1 MMLMKVMVR
10 RKVGLM
16 TKTGRTEMMKKVVTM
31 RTSWGSNL
39 VSGARQGS
47 ERRFLSKLLGQDPTL
62 NLGQDPTLNS
72 PLINYHLPPPARPA
86 QRTQALPHEQI
97 TCSVP
102 PHMRQEVTPWSNHR

>member
-1 MMLMKVMVR
+1 MRTRMV
-10 RKVGLM
+10 
-16 TKTGRTEMMKKVVTM
+16 MKKVVAM

-62 NLGQDPTLNS
+62 NS
-72 PLINYHLPPPARPA
+72 PLINYHLPPA

>member
-1 MMLMKVMVR
+1 MRTRLMEMV
-10 RKVGLM
+10 
-16 TKTGRTEMMKKVVTM
+16 MKKVVTM

-72 PLINYHLPPPARPA
+72 PLINYHLPHLPGLPNVHRHYPMSRLHARSRP
-86 QRTQALPHEQI
+86 T
-97 TCSVP
+97 
-102 PHMRQEVTPWSNHR
+102 